1 MAEKD
6 TKDLVFGKGIGVA
19 AGFDLGAQ
27 KPLDSRAT
35 VATIADRDAHVT
47 NNRAYPGM
55 LVYVCEDEKTYQ
67 YTYNTDGNLIWVE
80 FGFNN
85 DKLQAEIV
93 DSLESEASDK
103 ILSAKQGKV
112 LKGLIDA
119 EAGRADAAE
128 KLNAAAA
135 KAAQDDIDAL
145 EGYVGTFTHETAKT
159 VVEYINAKTD
169 GIATSGNLEV
179 LAGRVTQTEKDID
192 AIEADYLKAADKTE
206 LANSIKAIA
215 DDYLKAADKQELSK
229 AISDEKDR
237 AMAAEKVN
245 ADAIALL
252 NNNAETA
259 GSVDYKIAQAVASIM
274 ENPDETMNSI
284 NELVTWVNEHAEDA
298 LELSN
303 QVSANKGAI
312 EKLNGTGEGSVVKAI
327 TDAIDA
333 ENLEQF
339 ALASDLDTAEGKI
352 EALEGKVDVAKVSEA
367 ISNAIKAQDF
377 SGFTT
382 DAEHTELAGK
392 VTTAEGKIAVLEA
405 KFGDGEGSVADMIAD
420 AKQEAIDAAAEDAT
434 TKANKAKEDAIAEA
448 TRLDGLMDARVD
460 AIEAVV
466 ETHALKSDVQAI
478 DSRLTAA
485 TGANATEIKNIK
497 NSMGA
502 MSTQI
507 GEKAAQTELDAAE
520 ERIATLEESDAT
532 HNTLLANLR
541 TDVDA
546 KATKEEHNAL
556 KALVGTTSVDSQID
570 AKITALDL
578 GNTYEAKGTAV
589 TEAGK
594 VQTALDT
601 YKTSNDQAVAA
612 VKATADTAVQ
622 TVTAAADGGL
632 KATRTGNDV
641 VIAIDEAL
649 TFILDC
655 GTSAE

>member
-1 MAEKD
+1 MAEELK
-6 TKDLVFGKGIGVA
+6 FGKGIGVA

-27 KPLDSRAT
+27 KPLDSRYT
-35 VATIADRDAHVT
+35 VADIEERDAHVT
-47 NNRAYPGM
+47 GNRAYEGM
-55 LVYVCEDEKTYQ
+55 LVFVEADKKTYQ
-67 YTYNTDGNLIWVE
+67 YVEGTWVE

-135 KAAQDDIDAL
+135 KAAQDDVDAL

-169 GIATSGNLEV
+169 GIATSGNLEA

-237 AMAAEKVN
+237 AMLAEKAN

-274 ENPDETMNSI
+274 ENPDATMNSI
-284 NELVTWVNEHAEDA
+284 NELVTWVNDHAEDA

-312 EKLNGTGEGSVVKAI
+312 EKLNGTGEGSVAKAI
-327 TDAIDA
+327 ADAIDA
-333 ENLEQF
+333 ENLEQY
-339 ALASDLDTAEGKI
+339 ALASDLDVAEGKI

-367 ISNAIKAQDF
+367 ISAAIAAQDF

-382 DAEHTELAGK
+382 DAEHTELSGK
-392 VTTAEGKIAVLEA
+392 VTTAEGKIAALEA
-405 KFGDGEGSVADMIAD
+405 KFGDDEGSVADMVAD
-420 AKQEAIDAAAEDAT
+420 AKQEAIDAAAEDAKS
-434 TKANKAKEDAIAEA
+434 KADAAQAAAIAEA

-478 DSRLTAA
+478 DSRLTAE
-485 TGANATEIKNIK
+485 TGANATEITNIK
-497 NSMGA
+497 NAMGA

-556 KALVGTTSVDSQID
+556 KALVGTTSVADQIN
-570 AKITALDL
+570 AKIEALDL
-578 GNTYEAKGTAV
+578 ANTYEEKG
-589 TEAGK
+589 
-594 VQTALDT
+594 
-601 YKTSNDQAVAA
+601 
-612 VKATADTAVQ
+612 
-622 TVTAAADGGL
+622 AAAKALTDAKAYTDGKDTVMNARVEAL
-632 KATRTGNDV
+632 EAKDV
-641 VIAIDEAL
+641 VLYSDTIV
-649 TFILDC
+649 FDC
-655 GTSAE
+655 GTSAI

>member
-1 MAEKD
+1 MAEELK
-6 TKDLVFGKGIGVA
+6 FGKGIGVA

-27 KPLDSRAT
+27 KPLDSRYT
-35 VATIADRDAHVT
+35 VADIEERDAHVT
-47 NNRAYPGM
+47 GNRAYEGM
-55 LVYVCEDEKTYQ
+55 LVFVEADKKTYQ
-67 YTYNTDGNLIWVE
+67 YVEGTWVE

-112 LKGLIDA
+112 LKRLIDA
-119 EAGRADAAE
+119 EAGRAAGVETELSGA
-128 KLNAAAA
+128 
-135 KAAQDDIDAL
+135 IDAV
-145 EGYVGTFTHETAKT
+145 EGDLADLAALVGNLPEGTTAKD
-159 VVEYINAKTD
+159 VVDYVNIKTT
-169 GIATSGNLEV
+169 GIATDTALGELQNKLDD
-179 LAGRVTQTEKDID
+179 AQDAID
-192 AIEADYLKAADKTE
+192 AIEADYLKAADKEE

-215 DDYLKAADKQELSK
+215 DDYLVGQDRTDLEGLITA
-229 AISDEKDR
+229 EKER
-237 AMAAEKVN
+237 ALAAEKVN

-274 ENPDETMNSI
+274 ENPDATMNSI
-284 NELVTWVNEHAEDA
+284 NELVTWVNDHAEDA

-312 EKLNGTGEGSVVKAI
+312 EKLNGTGEGSVAKAI
-327 TDAIDA
+327 ADAIDA
-333 ENLEQF
+333 ENLEQY
-339 ALASDLDTAEGKI
+339 ALASDLDVAEGKI

-367 ISNAIKAQDF
+367 ISAAIAAQDF

-382 DAEHTELAGK
+382 DAEHTELSGK
-392 VTTAEGKIAVLEA
+392 VTTAEGKIAALEA
-405 KFGDGEGSVADMIAD
+405 KFGDGEGSVADMVAD
-420 AKQEAIDAAAEDAT
+420 AKQEAIDAAAEDAKS
-434 TKANKAKEDAIAEA
+434 KADAAQSAAIAEA

-478 DSRLTAA
+478 DSRLTAE
-485 TGANATEIKNIK
+485 TGANATEITNIK
-497 NSMGA
+497 NAMGA

-578 GNTYEAKGTAV
+578 ANTYEAKG
-589 TEAGK
+589 
-594 VQTALDT
+594 
-601 YKTSNDQAVAA
+601 
-612 VKATADTAVQ
+612 
-622 TVTAAADGGL
+622 AAAKALTDAKAYADGKDTVMNARVEAL
-632 KATRTGNDV
+632 EAKDV
-641 VIAIDEAL
+641 VLYSDTIV
-649 TFILDC
+649 FDC
-655 GTSAE
+655 GTSAI

>member
-1 MAEKD
+1 MAEELK
-6 TKDLVFGKGIGVA
+6 FGKGIGVA

-27 KPLDSRAT
+27 KPLDSRYT
-35 VATIADRDAHVT
+35 VADIEERDAHVT
-47 NNRAYPGM
+47 GNRAYEGM
-55 LVYVCEDEKTYQ
+55 LVFVEADKKTYQ
-67 YTYNTDGNLIWVE
+67 YVEGTWVE

-112 LKGLIDA
+112 LKRLIDA
-119 EAGRADAAE
+119 EAGRAAGVETELSGA
-128 KLNAAAA
+128 
-135 KAAQDDIDAL
+135 IDAV
-145 EGYVGTFTHETAKT
+145 EGDLADLAALVGNLPEGTTAKD
-159 VVEYINAKTD
+159 VVDYVNIKTT
-169 GIATSGNLEV
+169 GIATDTALGELQNKLDD
-179 LAGRVTQTEKDID
+179 AQDAID
-192 AIEADYLKAADKTE
+192 AIEADYLKAADKEE

-215 DDYLKAADKQELSK
+215 DDYLVGQDRTDLEGLITA
-229 AISDEKDR
+229 EKER
-237 AMAAEKVN
+237 ALAAEKVN

-284 NELVTWVNEHAEDA
+284 NELVTWVNDHAEDA

-312 EKLNGTGEGSVVKAI
+312 EKLNGTGEGSVAKAI
-327 TDAIDA
+327 ADAIDA
-333 ENLEQF
+333 ENLEQY
-339 ALASDLDTAEGKI
+339 ALASDLDVAEGKI

-367 ISNAIKAQDF
+367 ISAAIAAQDF

-382 DAEHTELAGK
+382 DAEHTELSDK
-392 VTTAEGKIAVLEA
+392 VTTAEGKIAALEA
-405 KFGDGEGSVADMIAD
+405 KFGDGEGSVADMVAD
-420 AKQEAIDAAAEDAT
+420 AKQEAIDAAAEDAKS
-434 TKANKAKEDAIAEA
+434 KADAAQAAAIAEA
-448 TRLDGLMDARVD
+448 TRLDGLMNARVD

-478 DSRLTAA
+478 DSRLTAE
-485 TGANATEIKNIK
+485 TGANATEITNIK
-497 NSMGA
+497 SSMGA

-578 GNTYEAKGTAV
+578 ANTYEAKG
-589 TEAGK
+589 
-594 VQTALDT
+594 
-601 YKTSNDQAVAA
+601 
-612 VKATADTAVQ
+612 
-622 TVTAAADGGL
+622 AAAKALADAKAYTDGKDTVMNARVEAL
-632 KATRTGNDV
+632 EAKDV
-641 VIAIDEAL
+641 VLYSDTIV
-649 TFILDC
+649 FDC
-655 GTSAE
+655 GTSAI